1 MISSNTLLHLEAL
14 TQNILGILIAFT
26 ILHLWGMS
34 MSESVALQC
43 IFFITSYIRSY
54 LVRNVFKRF
63 EIKQLKLNIRNK

>member
-54 LVRNVFKRF
+54 LVRKVFKRF
-63 EIKQLKLNIRNK
+63 EIKHKD